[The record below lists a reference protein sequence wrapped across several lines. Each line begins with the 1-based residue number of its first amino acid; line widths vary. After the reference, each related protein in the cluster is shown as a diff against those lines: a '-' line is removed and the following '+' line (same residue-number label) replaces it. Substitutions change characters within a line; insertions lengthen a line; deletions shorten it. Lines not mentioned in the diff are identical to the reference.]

1 MLFNEKFIEV
11 LDTVLVLKC
20 MNDSLKF
27 YVMRKK
33 ATISTLTQILESIFV
48 LCTIVEVCRKTNF
61 EAIK

>member
-1 MLFNEKFIEV
+1 MLFNEKLIEV
-11 LDTVLVLKC
+11 LDTVLKNV
-20 MNDSLKF
+20 MRDSLKF

-33 ATISTLTQILESIFV
+33 ATISNLTQILESIFV